1 MSGVFSIIFTI
12 LAFFLPPQLLRTV
25 WVILAIVSC
34 LLAIFSLVYS
44 ERRRADEA
52 EEKLKQERATIRPAL
67 KGDIEQIFLRSIL
80 NLNSPTRESV
90 GVQVFAKVTIYN
102 ESNCPTTTRSYDLT
116 IENEQVSY
124 PGERRGGVKAFILA
138 DEQGRQQES
147 MPDLAAMTEI
157 DPLVKGVL
165 RRGWLLFMVKDI
177 DAVTAARGKLKLAV
191 VDVWGARH
199 ELDCSRL
206 PVSVDATQMVGH
218 DKFLLK
224 RFPG

>member
-1 MSGVFSIIFTI
+1 MFT
-12 LAFFLPPQLLRTV
+12 
-25 WVILAIVSC
+25 
-34 LLAIFSLVYS
+34 
-44 ERRRADEA
+44 
-52 EEKLKQERATIRPAL
+52 
-67 KGDIEQIFLRSIL
+67 
-80 NLNSPTRESV
+80 
-90 GVQVFAKVTIYN
+90 KVAIYN

-124 PGERRGGVKAFILA
+124 LGERRGGVKAFILA

-165 RRGWLLFMVKDI
+165 RRGWLLFTVKDI
-177 DAVTAARGKLKLAV
+177 DAVTAARGKLRLAV
-191 VDVWGARH
+191 VDVWGTRH

-206 PVSVDATQMVGH
+206 PVLVDATQMVGH
-218 DKFLLK
+218 HKFLLK